1 MSVPS
6 SLPRRSFLATALAA
20 PAIAR
25 AQDSLPDRPLRIV
38 VGFAAGGG
46 SDVMAR
52 AIAAALEQR
61 VGRRV
66 MVENRPGGTGAAA
79 GEALKHSPADGTTVA
94 FMPTSSMVAKLFL
107 PSYPFDPL
115 TDLAP
120 ITTAGTFIQALAVS
134 PRIGVTTIPEYMAW
148 LKSEEPGRR
157 RIGATATDA
166 AMSLYSKLLSR
177 SFGVPMEGMSF
188 RGSAAMVNDL
198 AEGRIPAA
206 VGALTSLLVASR
218 GGRIRL
224 LAVSGTRRAVVAPDV
239 PTAAEAGSSV
249 LNLEEWYGFFARSGT
264 APPLIEAWNR
274 ALASALA
281 SSELAA
287 QLSQLGLEIETSTP
301 EQAAARLEA
310 HLRKWQASIEQ
321 LGLKP
326 NN

>member
-1 MSVPS
+1 M
-6 SLPRRSFLATALAA
+6 PRRCFLAAAIAA
-20 PAIAR
+20 PVIAR
-25 AQDSLPDRPLRIV
+25 AQNSLPDRPLRIV

-52 AIAAALEQR
+52 AIAASLELR

-66 MVENRPGGTGAAA
+66 VVENRPGGTGAAA

-120 ITTAGTFIQALAVS
+120 ITTVGTFIQALAVS
-134 PRIGVTTIPEYMAW
+134 PRIEVSTMPQYLAW

-166 AMSLYSKLLSR
+166 AMTLYSKLLSR
-177 SFGVPMEGMSF
+177 SFGVPMEGVSF

-206 VGALTSLLVASR
+206 VGALTSLLAASR

-224 LAVSGTRRAVVAPDV
+224 LAVSGTRRAAVAPDV
-239 PTAAEAGSSV
+239 PTTAEAGSSV
-249 LNLEEWYGFFARSGT
+249 LNREEWYGVFARAGT
-264 APPLIEAWNR
+264 APPLIEAWNK
-274 ALASALA
+274 ALTSALA
-281 SSELAA
+281 SPELAV
-287 QLSQLGLEIETSTP
+287 QLSEAGLEVETSTP
-301 EQAAARLEA
+301 GQAGARLEA
-310 HLRKWQASIEQ
+310 HLGKWQASIEQ

-326 NN
+326 DK